1 MPLTAPFGDGEVVI
15 QLVKPDSGT
24 PVPSGS
30 MSFEGNALAFHTLG
44 GEPFSVTYT
53 KVAEAAAL
61 TEQPN
66 SDADADADADG
77 EEEG

>member
-1 MPLTAPFGDGEVVI
+1 
-15 QLVKPDSGT
+15 
-24 PVPSGS
+24 
-30 MSFEGNALAFHTLG
+30 MSFEGNALAFHALG

-66 SDADADADADG
+66 SDADADG